1 MSNFR
6 PAEFILIALI
16 RELIISS
23 LKKTMS
29 LVIYSKIPQ
38 IKTLK

>member
-6 PAEFILIALI
+6 PAEFIVIALI
-16 RELIISS
+16 KRIISS

-29 LVIYSKIPQ
+29 TVIYSKIPSFK
-38 IKTLK
+38 ILK